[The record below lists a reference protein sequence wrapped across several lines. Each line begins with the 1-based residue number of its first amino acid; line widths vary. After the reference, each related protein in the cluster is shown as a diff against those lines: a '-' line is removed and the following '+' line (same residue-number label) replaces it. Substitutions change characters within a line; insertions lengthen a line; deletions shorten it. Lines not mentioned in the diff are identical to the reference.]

1 MSKVV
6 DSLRAE
12 IQKAV
17 LDSVTR
23 VRGVPAY
30 TFVTGEH
37 GIDSMVRRL
46 TRQGGGRPG
55 GFPEGSGEGMFREPP
70 PPRPNPLSRQAFEER
85 RAHMGPPRRLFVSF
99 PSLSSR
105 SSFIAPQVDSV
116 VDSLRAVLGQ
126 DQRFVLI
133 PADSVRQILAR
144 TRTTSVI
151 ADSMHVD
158 LFASVS
164 ASMLPDTSVIW
175 QVRSRDLSAHGSY
188 SNRDITMRRE
198 RPDLLKGID
207 SLIAGTIRHLREMD
221 GAPRRKPASPD
232 SKPQ

>member
-1 MSKVV
+1 M
-6 DSLRAE
+6 
-12 IQKAV
+12 
-17 LDSVTR
+17 
-23 VRGVPAY
+23 P
-30 TFVTGEH
+30 
-37 GIDSMVRRL
+37 
-46 TRQGGGRPG
+46 
-55 GFPEGSGEGMFREPP
+55 REPRDAA
-70 PPRPNPLSRQAFEER
+70 PRPNPLSREAFDER
-85 RAHMGPPRRLFVSF
+85 AANMGPPRRLFVSF

-126 DQRFVLI
+126 DRRFVLV

-151 ADSMHVD
+151 ADSMNVD
-158 LFASVS
+158 LFASLS

-175 QVRSRDLSAHGSY
+175 QVRSRDLSAHGSF
-188 SNRDITMRRE
+188 SSRDITMRRE

-207 SLIAGTIRHLREMD
+207 SLIAGTRQQLREMD

-232 SKPQ
+232 SRPQ

>member
-1 MSKVV
+1 M
-6 DSLRAE
+6 
-12 IQKAV
+12 
-17 LDSVTR
+17 TR
-23 VRGVPAY
+23 VRGTPAY
-30 TFVTGEH
+30 TFLTGDPR
-37 GIDSMVRRL
+37 IDSMVRELSRL
-46 TRQGGGRPG
+46 GGGRPG
-55 GFPEGSGEGMFREPP
+55 RFPEGSREGMFREPP

-85 RAHMGPPRRLFVSF
+85 RANMGPPRRLFVSF

-126 DQRFVLI
+126 DRRFVLV

-151 ADSMHVD
+151 ADSMNVD
-158 LFASVS
+158 LFASLS

-175 QVRSRDLSAHGSY
+175 QVRSHDLSAHGSFW
-188 SNRDITMRRE
+188 SRDITMRRE

-207 SLIAGTIRHLREMD
+207 SLIAGTRQQLREMD

-232 SKPQ
+232 SRPQ